1 MTDEMFDFLDFA
13 KDNMLI
19 SFNFRKFIISV
30 LDFNQGKLKSLSF
43 PNLNRKSRDSTEIE
57 IEGF

>member
-30 LDFNQGKLKSLSF
+30 LDFNQGKLKCLSF